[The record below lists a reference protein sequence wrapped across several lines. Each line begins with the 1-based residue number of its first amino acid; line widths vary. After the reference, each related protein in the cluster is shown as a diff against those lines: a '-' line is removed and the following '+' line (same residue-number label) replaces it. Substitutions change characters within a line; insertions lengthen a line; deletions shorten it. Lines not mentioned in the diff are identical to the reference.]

1 MNSLLVKRWSASL
14 PTPVTQQ
21 REQNSGPDLL
31 DTCRV
36 VLFNDEVHSFDE
48 VIEQIIKAIRCHRQ
62 KAEEHTMEVHNLGR
76 SIVYAGPIFQ
86 CLKVS
91 SILEEIALKTE
102 IQTG

>member
-1 MNSLLVKRWSASL
+1 MNSSLAKRWTASL
-14 PTPVTQQ
+14 PTPVTKQK
-21 REQNSGPDLL
+21 EQNSGPDLH
-31 DTCRV
+31 DAYRV

-48 VIEQIIKAIRCHRQ
+48 VIEQIIKAIQCSRQ
-62 KAEEHTMEVHNLGR
+62 KAEKHTWEVHTRGR